1 MPFYHEYKGAVTKT
15 LEYSY
20 DDYATALIAKELGD
34 MDNYSLLMDHSQNYK
49 NVFDPS
55 TGFYRGRIAD
65 GSWIKQFDP
74 YYPYFQYMY
83 RESNAW
89 NNLFYPPHD
98 IKGMLGLYPGKKA
111 VEAKLDSLF
120 TEPWRGYEVENL
132 TAFIGNNCHGNQPGH
147 SIPYTY
153 YFIGKQPKAQAI
165 LNTIM
170 DKFYDMGADHL
181 ALAGMD
187 DAGEMSSWY
196 VLNAIGLYTYSPA
209 DPEYIVT
216 VPLFDEVKFTLG
228 SGKTFTIRKTGS
240 GEAISRITCGGR
252 RLKGWFVPHKALAEG
267 NTLQI
272 DTK

>member
-1 MPFYHEYKGAVTKT
+1 
-15 LEYSY
+15 
-20 DDYATALIAKELGD
+20 
-34 MDNYSLLMDHSQNYK
+34 
-49 NVFDPS
+49 
-55 TGFYRGRIAD
+55 
-65 GSWIKQFDP
+65 
-74 YYPYFQYMY
+74 
-83 RESNAW
+83 
-89 NNLFYPPHD
+89 
-98 IKGMLGLYPGKKA
+98 
-111 VEAKLDSLF
+111 
-120 TEPWRGYEVENL
+120 
-132 TAFIGNNCHGNQPGH
+132 
-147 SIPYTY
+147 
-153 YFIGKQPKAQAI
+153 
-165 LNTIM
+165 M

-252 RLKGWFVPHKALAEG
+252 RLKGWFVQHKDLAEG
-267 NTLQI
+267 KTLQI

>member
-1 MPFYHEYKGAVTKT
+1 MGEKGSGYMPTFFHGDHASTFVAGSWLRGIHDFDLDRAYKLLLRNATVPGPGGRRYLDEYLANGWIAEKDTTDVPFYHEYKGAVTKT

-98 IKGMLGLYPGKKA
+98 IKGMLGL
-111 VEAKLDSLF
+111 LS
-120 TEPWRGYEVENL
+120 R
-132 TAFIGNNCHGNQPGH
+132 
-147 SIPYTY
+147 
-153 YFIGKQPKAQAI
+153 
-165 LNTIM
+165 
-170 DKFYDMGADHL
+170 
-181 ALAGMD
+181 
-187 DAGEMSSWY
+187 
-196 VLNAIGLYTYSPA
+196 
-209 DPEYIVT
+209 
-216 VPLFDEVKFTLG
+216 
-228 SGKTFTIRKTGS
+228 FTISASFPVQQAS
-240 GEAISRITCGGR
+240 GEGQLSRPPLYWR
-252 RLKGWFVPHKALAEG
+252 FWNE
-267 NTLQI
+267 
-272 DTK
+272 